1 MRSDSVREKERESNS
16 IFSFVEETKTRLIL
30 SRQMDNSSEDILLAR
45 WRKLATRRGGDENLS
60 IGFSINRYQRNR
72 FGEKYSDK
80 AIMVLFYS
88 VVHCSL
94 LPFQGRKRVCTC
106 VKLISLKQ
114 TVRFIRRASYLL
126 KYCFPSPLPD
136 RLYSSILES
145 RFHDFPSTYFRHFR
159 VRARDTGEMLFSCK
173 IKSYYPSTTL
183 SLIVASSF
191 DPLFRHFGQ
200 AIYFFFFFCTN
211 FFKQTR
217 KYSRFC
223 IFPCIIFTIIIAP
236 R

>member
-1 MRSDSVREKERESNS
+1 M
-16 IFSFVEETKTRLIL
+16 
-30 SRQMDNSSEDILLAR
+30 
-45 WRKLATRRGGDENLS
+45 ATRRGGDENLS
-60 IGFSINRYQRNR
+60 IGSSINRYQRNR

-94 LPFQGRKRVCTC
+94 LPFRGRKRVCTC

-223 IFPCIIFTIIIAP
+223 IFPCIIIFTIIIAP

>member
-1 MRSDSVREKERESNS
+1 
-16 IFSFVEETKTRLIL
+16 
-30 SRQMDNSSEDILLAR
+30 
-45 WRKLATRRGGDENLS
+45 
-60 IGFSINRYQRNR
+60 
-72 FGEKYSDK
+72 
-80 AIMVLFYS
+80 MVLFYS

-94 LPFQGRKRVCTC
+94 LPFRGRKRVCTC

-191 DPLFRHFGQ
+191 DPFFRHFGQ
-200 AIYFFFFFCTN
+200 AIYFLFFFFCTN

-223 IFPCIIFTIIIAP
+223 IFPCIIFTIIIASLIKISS
-236 R
+236 RTKFNENLNWNWIVSIFEEKGGKERRRESQESR

>member
-1 MRSDSVREKERESNS
+1 
-16 IFSFVEETKTRLIL
+16 
-30 SRQMDNSSEDILLAR
+30 
-45 WRKLATRRGGDENLS
+45 
-60 IGFSINRYQRNR
+60 
-72 FGEKYSDK
+72 
-80 AIMVLFYS
+80 MVLFYS

-94 LPFQGRKRVCTC
+94 LPFRGRKRVCTC

-191 DPLFRHFGQ
+191 DPFFRHFGQ
-200 AIYFFFFFCTN
+200 AIYFFFFFAQTFSNKLESIPAFAYFHVLLFSLLLLRLDKN
-211 FFKQTR
+211 F
-217 KYSRFC
+217 
-223 IFPCIIFTIIIAP
+223 IANEI
-236 R
+236 

>member
-1 MRSDSVREKERESNS
+1 
-16 IFSFVEETKTRLIL
+16 
-30 SRQMDNSSEDILLAR
+30 
-45 WRKLATRRGGDENLS
+45 
-60 IGFSINRYQRNR
+60 
-72 FGEKYSDK
+72 
-80 AIMVLFYS
+80 MVLFYS

-94 LPFQGRKRVCTC
+94 LPFRGRKRVCTC

-126 KYCFPSPLPD
+126 KYCSPPPLLSLRD

-200 AIYFFFFFCTN
+200 AIYFFFFLHKLFQTN
-211 FFKQTR
+211 SKVFPLLHISMYYYFHYYYCASIKIS
-217 KYSRFC
+217 SRTKFNENLNWNWIVS
-223 IFPCIIFTIIIAP
+223 IFEEK
-236 R
+236 RREKKERESR

>member
-1 MRSDSVREKERESNS
+1 MRSDRERERESNS

-94 LPFQGRKRVCTC
+94 LPFRGRKRVCTC

-126 KYCFPSPLPD
+126 KYCSPSPFATD
-136 RLYSSILES
+136 YTAASSNRDSMI
-145 RFHDFPSTYFRHFR
+145 FHRHISAISAFEPGTRGKCYFR
-159 VRARDTGEMLFSCK
+159 VK
-173 IKSYYPSTTL
+173 
-183 SLIVASSF
+183 
-191 DPLFRHFGQ
+191 
-200 AIYFFFFFCTN
+200 
-211 FFKQTR
+211 
-217 KYSRFC
+217 
-223 IFPCIIFTIIIAP
+223 
-236 R
+236 